1 MGGGAFLAVIVPI
14 LTLLAAA
21 PLAAHGDGGPA
32 FPAAEPADTYPRT
45 SVDAAGSDRTRSADA
60 PMPSAYTVVT
70 PAQMS
75 YRLLENKE
83 VVFPPDYYP
92 DFGPGLVLTDYPW
105 GASSSFTPGLMSPY
119 GTRLYVYNY
128 SAGAFR
134 RYSHNASFGGG
145 FSWPGEITAV
155 PGANATY
162 LFTAGSFGGEGT
174 SYTYTG
180 QDISWPIS
188 NVIDFP
194 RPTGMV
200 PLGLLIPVTGMGFG
214 VNEGIWIRRSWTRS
228 GYDVIAQVSISRPY
242 DSPPQKS
249 FLYFVN
255 LTNPEYL
262 DVTRGHDV
270 PPAME
275 IPWDA
280 PIGCCYLERATANV
294 LFNAGTRTVGNTYV
308 LEYVFY
314 DLTNQTART
323 FPAPSTSVRWQEQ
336 RGDLLYLLM
345 DIYSS
350 TRPSE
355 RTYSLVRVDLARGR
369 DFGNLTADVV
379 TEVWRKTFWQGITNY
394 YATVLVHNDTL
405 VALEGSYGSE
415 PLWGPRIDSVT
426 TFGLLNGTLLSQE
439 ALGLTGPTSRLWE
452 ITYPKSPVRA
462 VLGSFVFD
470 FDRSRAVSLNL
481 TDIQTFIDQRLHRS
495 PCASCYL
502 QFFVTDYGPSRIR
515 LFALRF
521 VWATSRGS
529 FTSVE
534 INIGNPPPNNPPT
547 ARFRYTP
554 TAYVGIPVRFNASD
568 SEDIDGVIQTYGWDL
583 GDGSSAA
590 GQEIERMFST
600 TGPRTITLIVTGNG
614 GLQGTA
620 STTVAV
626 HTLVTHD
633 NPAGFRLPVPE
644 DWGLQTSLPDAD
656 LLLDGPSYN
665 DTASWVRVSSRADPS
680 AAEEI
685 AYLESVERA
694 VVHDLKMEHP
704 DAIIELNSSYP
715 RIAGH
720 RADVFVVRYDLG
732 RVTEK
737 IAIVVSADHGR
748 WWALRF
754 AIDNALYGSMD
765 PLFDRMLTGFVITIL
780 TPADAFVTAIGILA
794 ACGFADLVLALLVAL
809 WPRRTLRP
817 RSSPPSGHA
826 SAGTIFRCP
835 NCNAL
840 SVPGARFCW
849 QCGETFP
856 PGPPT
861 Q

>member
-1 MGGGAFLAVIVPI
+1 MGITMGGGAFLAVIVPI

-262 DVTRGHDV
+262 DGTGGHDGA
-270 PPAME
+270 PAME

-534 INIGNPPPNNPPT
+534 CNIGNPPPNNPPT
-547 ARFRYTP
+547 ARFRWTTP
-554 TAYVGIPVRFNASD
+554 TAC
-568 SEDIDGVIQTYGWDL
+568 GVQP
-583 GDGSSAA
+583 S
-590 GQEIERMFST
+590 R
-600 TGPRTITLIVTGNG
+600 
-614 GLQGTA
+614 
-620 STTVAV
+620 
-626 HTLVTHD
+626 
-633 NPAGFRLPVPE
+633 
-644 DWGLQTSLPDAD
+644 PDAD
-656 LLLDGPSYN
+656 ARLAGPSHN

-685 AYLESVERA
+685 ASLASVERP

-809 WPRRTLRP
+809 WPRRKLRP

>member
-1 MGGGAFLAVIVPI
+1 MGITMGGGAFLALIVPI
-14 LTLLAAA
+14 PTLLAAA

-308 LEYVFY
+308 LEC
-314 DLTNQTART
+314 
-323 FPAPSTSVRWQEQ
+323 
-336 RGDLLYLLM
+336 
-345 DIYSS
+345 
-350 TRPSE
+350 
-355 RTYSLVRVDLARGR
+355 
-369 DFGNLTADVV
+369 
-379 TEVWRKTFWQGITNY
+379 
-394 YATVLVHNDTL
+394 
-405 VALEGSYGSE
+405 SYGSE

-554 TAYVGIPVRFNASD
+554 TAYVGIPVLFNASD

-583 GDGSSAA
+583 GDGSSA
-590 GQEIERMFST
+590 
-600 TGPRTITLIVTGNG
+600 
-614 GLQGTA
+614 
-620 STTVAV
+620 
-626 HTLVTHD
+626 
-633 NPAGFRLPVPE
+633 
-644 DWGLQTSLPDAD
+644 
-656 LLLDGPSYN
+656 
-665 DTASWVRVSSRADPS
+665 

-809 WPRRTLRP
+809 WPRRKLRP